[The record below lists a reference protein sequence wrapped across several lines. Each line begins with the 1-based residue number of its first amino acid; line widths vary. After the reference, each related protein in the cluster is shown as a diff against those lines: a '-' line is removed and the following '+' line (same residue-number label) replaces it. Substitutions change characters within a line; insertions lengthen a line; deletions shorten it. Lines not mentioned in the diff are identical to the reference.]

1 MPLRRLDGFED
12 ADDVRP
18 EALEQVE
25 AIDQPLVADADAVR
39 ERVEHQIRRLDLE
52 ELEVSNGIACCAGQL
67 AKRGAVVDSIERW
80 EVLGAE
86 TPLLVEPPMESKRRQ
101 SSCDRNVMETARNAA
116 AEMAVGASHRP
127 ELFK

>member
-1 MPLRRLDGFED
+1 MPFRRLDGFEN

-25 AIDQPLVADADAVR
+25 PIDQPLVADADSVR

-52 ELEVSNGIACCAGQL
+52 ELQVSNGIAGCAGEI
-67 AKRGAVVDSIERW
+67 AKRGAVVDSIEGW

-86 TPLLVEPPMESKRRQ
+86 PPLLVEPPMESKRRQ
-101 SSCDRNVMETARNAA
+101 SSCDRNVMETAWNAED
-116 AEMAVGASHRP
+116 EMPVRA
-127 ELFK
+127 